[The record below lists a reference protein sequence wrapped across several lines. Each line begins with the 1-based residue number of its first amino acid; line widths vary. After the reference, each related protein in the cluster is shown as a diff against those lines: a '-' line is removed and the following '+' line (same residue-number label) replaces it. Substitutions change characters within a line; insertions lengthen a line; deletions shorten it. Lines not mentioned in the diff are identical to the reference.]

1 MARPTRKPANTPA
14 PEATPPD
21 ADTTTSQPIW
31 LDEHLR
37 PGPSKTRAELELRE
51 ALWASFLRQQQA
63 VREFVSEKMDEGFSE
78 AEVLALYAVVTPLVA
93 QVVQEEGKRPRIE
106 MDLAFVERGPVFEG
120 DGE

>member
-1 MARPTRKPANTPA
+1 MARPNRKPTNTPA

-21 ADTTTSQPIW
+21 ADTTTTQPIW

-63 VREFVSEKMDEGFSE
+63 VREFVAEKVAEGFTE
-78 AEVLALYAVVTPLVA
+78 AEVLELYALVTPLVA
-93 QVVQEEGKRPRIE
+93 QVVLEEGKRPRVE
-106 MDLAFVERGPVFEG
+106 MDLAFVERGAVFEG
-120 DGE
+120 DDE